1 MTLNICQAGHETHES
16 KLVEALYGPLWI
28 WDWEQ
33 YMGFDG
39 YCPGQDE
46 VSKSIDLQD
55 VWEKADTAYFWKVLG
70 EQPGVVLDFG
80 SHIGWFTLLALMRG
94 CAVDAF
100 DSDPEN
106 TRLLKTNVDLRRKD
120 QWLPI
125 AATLGWVNTTD
136 PRAFRNVDH
145 VRLMKVDIE
154 GHEHEALNLTRHLWQ
169 ERKIDYGLWELSPI
183 FEKRPGIM
191 AESYAALVDEIA
203 SYGYRWH
210 IHKDEGPWFITGKDL
225 TFPQENAWAV
235 KIP

>member
-1 MTLNICQAGHETHES
+1 MTLNICQAGHQTHES

-33 YMGFDG
+33 YQGQAG
-39 YCPGQDE
+39 SYCPGQDE

-55 VWEKADTAYFWKVLG
+55 VWEMADTAYFWKVLG
-70 EQPGVVLDFG
+70 EQPGTVLDFG

-94 CAVDAF
+94 CQTFAF
-100 DSDPEN
+100 DADPEN
-106 TRLLKTNVDLRRKD
+106 MRLLDRNAYMRGLSTNLTMTIDWTVD
-120 QWLPI
+120 
-125 AATLGWVNTTD
+125 AVLGYH
-136 PRAFRNVDH
+136 DH
-145 VRLMKVDIE
+145 VRIMKVDIE

-169 ERKIDYGLWELSPI
+169 ERKIDFGLWELSPI

-210 IHKDEGPWFITGKDL
+210 INKDGGEWAITGKDL
-225 TFPQENAWAV
+225 TFPQENGWAV